1 VAEVTHDTEE
11 PVESTV
17 RNDYLV
23 PGEAMKFLNSFQ
35 PLGLAILRVALAVIF
50 IYNGY
55 PKLVR
60 ADAMMRQYFVQHG
73 FPGYFV
79 GLAGILEC
87 VGGSL
92 LLVGLFTR
100 PAALLLAAEMLI
112 AIWKVKLVHGVFA
125 VNEYQFELALAA
137 ACVALATI
145 GPGIL
150 SVDHVMLGE
159 SERTKRRAVKRDRE

>member
-1 VAEVTHDTEE
+1 M
-11 PVESTV
+11 SI
-17 RNDYLV
+17 LV
-23 PGEAMKFLNSFQ
+23 PGEAMKFLNSLQ

-50 IYNGY
+50 IYHGY

-60 ADAMMRQYFVQHG
+60 ADAMMRQFFIQHG

-87 VGGSL
+87 VGGGL
-92 LLVGLFTR
+92 LLLGLFTR

-112 AIWKVKLVHGVFA
+112 AIWKVKMVHGVFA

-137 ACVALATI
+137 ACVALATM
-145 GPGIL
+145 GAGRL
-150 SVDHVMLGE
+150 SVDHVMLGDGGAI
-159 SERTKRRAVKRDRE
+159 KRRTAKRSRE

>member
-1 VAEVTHDTEE
+1 
-11 PVESTV
+11 
-17 RNDYLV
+17 
-23 PGEAMKFLNSFQ
+23 MKFLNSLQ
-35 PLGLAILRVALAVIF
+35 PFGLALLRVALALIF
-50 IYNGY
+50 IYHGY

-60 ADAMMRQYFVQHG
+60 ADAMMRQFFVQHG

-87 VGGSL
+87 VGGGL
-92 LLVGLFTR
+92 LLLGLFTR

-137 ACVALATI
+137 ACVALATV
-145 GPGIL
+145 GPGNL
-150 SVDHVMLGE
+150 SVDHVMLGA
-159 SERTKRRAVKRDRE
+159 SGKKRRASKSDRE

>member
-1 VAEVTHDTEE
+1 
-11 PVESTV
+11 
-17 RNDYLV
+17 
-23 PGEAMKFLNSFQ
+23 MKFLNSLQ
-35 PLGLAILRVALAVIF
+35 PLGLAILRVALALIF
-50 IYNGY
+50 IYHGY

-60 ADAMMRQYFVQHG
+60 ADAMMRQFFIQHG

-92 LLVGLFTR
+92 LLIGLFTR

-137 ACVALATI
+137 ACVALATV
-145 GPGIL
+145 GAGSL
-150 SVDHVMLGE
+150 SVDLVMLGDGGV
-159 SERTKRRAVKRDRE
+159 KRRPAKSHGD

>member
-1 VAEVTHDTEE
+1 
-11 PVESTV
+11 
-17 RNDYLV
+17 
-23 PGEAMKFLNSFQ
+23 MKFLNSFQ
-35 PLGLAILRVALAVIF
+35 PLGLAILRAALALIF
-50 IYNGY
+50 IYHGY

-60 ADAMMRQYFVQHG
+60 VDPMIRQFFIQHG

-87 VGGSL
+87 VGGAL
-92 LLVGLFTR
+92 LLIGLFTR

-112 AIWKVKLVHGVFA
+112 AICKVKLVHGVFV

-137 ACVALATI
+137 ACLALATV
-145 GPGIL
+145 GAGSL

-159 SERTKRRAVKRDRE
+159 SGRTKRRAAKRERE

>member
-1 VAEVTHDTEE
+1 M
-11 PVESTV
+11 SI
-17 RNDYLV
+17 LGS
-23 PGEAMKFLNSFQ
+23 GEAMKFLNSFQ
-35 PLGLAILRVALAVIF
+35 PIGLAILRAVLALIF
-50 IYNGY
+50 IYHGY

-60 ADAMMRQYFVQHG
+60 ADVMMRQFFIQHG

-87 VGGSL
+87 VGGGL
-92 LLVGLFTR
+92 LLIGLFTR

-112 AIWKVKLVHGVFA
+112 AIWKVKMVHGVFA

-137 ACVALATI
+137 ACMALATV
-145 GPGIL
+145 GAGSL

-159 SERTKRRAVKRDRE
+159 SGGARRRPAKRDRE

>member
-1 VAEVTHDTEE
+1 MGLGEE
-11 PVESTV
+11 
-17 RNDYLV
+17 
-23 PGEAMKFLNSFQ
+23 MKFLNSLQ

-50 IYNGY
+50 IYHGY

-60 ADAMMRQYFVQHG
+60 ADAMMRQFFIQHG

-92 LLVGLFTR
+92 LLIGLFTR

-137 ACVALATI
+137 ACVALTTVGA
-145 GPGIL
+145 GRL
-150 SVDHVMLGE
+150 SVDHVMLGDGG
-159 SERTKRRAVKRDRE
+159 TKRRPAKSRGD

>member
-1 VAEVTHDTEE
+1 
-11 PVESTV
+11 
-17 RNDYLV
+17 
-23 PGEAMKFLNSFQ
+23 MKFLNSFQ
-35 PLGLAILRVALAVIF
+35 PLGLAILRAALALIF
-50 IYNGY
+50 IYHGY

-60 ADAMMRQYFVQHG
+60 VDPMIRQFFIQHG

-87 VGGSL
+87 VGGGL
-92 LLVGLFTR
+92 LLMGLFTR

-112 AIWKVKLVHGVFA
+112 AIWKVKLVHGVFT

-137 ACVALATI
+137 ACLALATV
-145 GPGIL
+145 GAGNL

-159 SERTKRRAVKRDRE
+159 SGRNKRRAAKRERE